1 MAKEAESLVAAAAG
15 DGGGNE
21 YLYSQQ
27 EQNALGGMHQD
38 SSQHT
43 RRHNMWGFLERCDLS
58 SHYSVAGTGDGVK
71 VWGCVLL
78 VY

>member
-1 MAKEAESLVAAAAG
+1 MAKEAESLVVAAAAG

-43 RRHNMWGFLERCDLS
+43 RRHNM
-58 SHYSVAGTGDGVK
+58 
-71 VWGCVLL
+71 
-78 VY
+78 

>member
-1 MAKEAESLVAAAAG
+1 MSTDPPIGWSKVLYLIKASLTSMAKEVESLVGAAAG

-43 RRHNMWGFLERCDLS
+43 RRHNM
-58 SHYSVAGTGDGVK
+58 
-71 VWGCVLL
+71 
-78 VY
+78 

>member
-1 MAKEAESLVAAAAG
+1 MKQKNIFNPKIEHRPTNRVVGGSVPYKSLPVKMAKEVESLVGAAAG

-43 RRHNMWGFLERCDLS
+43 RRHNM
-58 SHYSVAGTGDGVK
+58 
-71 VWGCVLL
+71 
-78 VY
+78 